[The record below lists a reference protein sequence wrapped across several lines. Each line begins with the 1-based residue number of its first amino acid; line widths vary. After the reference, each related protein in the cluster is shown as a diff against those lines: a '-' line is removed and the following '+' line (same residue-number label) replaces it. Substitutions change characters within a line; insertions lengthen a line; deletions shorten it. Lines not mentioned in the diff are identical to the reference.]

1 MKNFISDYENIRG
14 GIDMPIVSVIKYE
27 GDNSTFVWKH
37 PETDF
42 NTGSQLIVHESQE
55 ALFMVNGEILDT
67 FGAGKY
73 ELETQNLPVAKS
85 LFKLGTGGQNAFH
98 SELYFVN
105 LVDVMSVKWGTDS
118 RIQYMEPVYK
128 FPVDI
133 GACGEMS
140 LSVSNARKLLV
151 KIVGT
156 EHVLTKQQL
165 STYFRAFLMNRIK
178 SILPSVITEKS
189 IDIFSIDQHLM
200 ELSEAVEEKLR
211 DDFFDY
217 GVSLKKFLI
226 TTVVKPEDNVNYI
239 RFKQIHYR
247 NYTDVAEAEL
257 NKKLARIEQ
266 ETKAQ
271 SIVIEAEAIAKKRE
285 LEGYTYQQERGFDV
299 AKDMANNEAVAQM
312 NNVGIGLGMMAGI
325 GGELGRNVG
334 AMATGAMSEAAKQ
347 TSANTSGQMEKTVAK
362 RFCMN
367 CGHELNGN
375 AMFCE
380 MCGTKVETGKDTCL
394 KCGYSFSNDARFCP
408 VCGTKRGENA

>member
-1 MKNFISDYENIRG
+1 
-14 GIDMPIVSVIKYE
+14 MPIVSVIKYE
-27 GDNSTFVWKH
+27 GDNSTFVWKY

-42 NTGSQLIVHESQE
+42 NTSSQLIVHESQE

-178 SILPSVITEKS
+178 AILPSVIKEKA

-200 ELSEAVEEKLR
+200 ELSEAIEEKLR

-217 GVSLKKFLI
+217 GVSLKRFLI

-239 RFKQIHYR
+239 RFKEIHYR

-271 SIVIEAEAIAKKRE
+271 NIVIEAEAIARKRE

-299 AKDMANNEAVAQM
+299 AKDMANNDSVAQM

-325 GGELGRNVG
+325 GGELGRNVSS
-334 AMATGAMSEAAKQ
+334 MATGAMVEAAKQ
-347 TSANTSGQMEKTVAK
+347 TSANMSGQMEKSVVK

>member
-1 MKNFISDYENIRG
+1 
-14 GIDMPIVSVIKYE
+14 MPIVSVIKYE

-67 FGAGKY
+67 FGAGKH

-85 LFKLGTGGQNAFH
+85 LFKLATGGQNAFH
-98 SELYFVN
+98 AELYFVN
-105 LVDVMSVKWGTDS
+105 LVDVMSIKWGTDS
-118 RIQYMEPVYK
+118 RIQYMEPVYR

-133 GACGEMS
+133 GACGEMN
-140 LSVSNARKLLV
+140 LTVSNARKLLV

-156 EHVLTKQQL
+156 ERILTKQQL
-165 STYFRAFLMNRIK
+165 SMYFRAFLMNRIK

-211 DDFFDY
+211 DDFYDY
-217 GVSLKKFLI
+217 GVNLKRFLI
-226 TTVVKPEDNVNYI
+226 TTVVKPEEDRNYI
-239 RFKQIHYR
+239 KFKELHYR

-257 NKKLARIEQ
+257 NKKLAKIEQ

-271 SIVIEAEAIAKKRE
+271 GIVIEAEAVAKKRE
-285 LEGYTYQQERGFDV
+285 IEGYTYQQERGFDV
-299 AKDMANNEAVAQM
+299 AKDMANNDAVAQM
-312 NNVGIGLGMMAGI
+312 NNVGIGLGMMTGI
-325 GGELGRNVG
+325 GSEMGRNVASMTSG
-334 AMATGAMSEAAKQ
+334 AMNAAASQADTQGQKQ
-347 TSANTSGQMEKTVAK
+347 DAGRDIKK
-362 RFCMN
+362 FCMN
-367 CGHELNGN
+367 CGHELNGT

-380 MCGTKVETGKDTCL
+380 MCGTKVETRNDACL
-394 KCGYSFSNDARFCP
+394 KCGYTFNNEARFCP

>member
-1 MKNFISDYENIRG
+1 
-14 GIDMPIVSVIKYE
+14 MPIVSVIKYE

-67 FGAGKY
+67 FGAGKH
-73 ELETQNLPVAKS
+73 ELKTQNLPVAKS
-85 LFKLGTGGQNAFH
+85 LFKLATGGQNAFH
-98 SELYFVN
+98 AELYFVN
-105 LVDVMSVKWGTDS
+105 LVDVMSIKWGTDS
-118 RIQYMEPVYK
+118 RIQYMEPVYR

-140 LSVSNARKLLV
+140 LTVSNARKLLV

-156 EHVLTKQQL
+156 ERILTKQQL
-165 STYFRAFLMNRIK
+165 SMYFRAFLMNRIK

-211 DDFFDY
+211 DDFYDY
-217 GVSLKKFLI
+217 GVNLKRFLI
-226 TTVVKPEDNVNYI
+226 TTVVKPEEDRNYI
-239 RFKQIHYR
+239 KFKELHYR

-271 SIVIEAEAIAKKRE
+271 GIVIEAEEVAKKRE
-285 LEGYTYQQERGFDV
+285 IEGYTYQQERGFDV
-299 AKDMANNEAVAQM
+299 AKDMANNDAVAQM
-312 NNVGIGLGMMAGI
+312 NNVGIGLGMMTGI
-325 GGELGRNVG
+325 GSEMGRNVASMTSG
-334 AMATGAMSEAAKQ
+334 AMNAAASQADTQGQKQ
-347 TSANTSGQMEKTVAK
+347 DAGCDIKK
-362 RFCMN
+362 FCMN
-367 CGHELNGN
+367 CGHELNGT

-380 MCGTKVETGKDTCL
+380 MCGTKVETRNDACL
-394 KCGYSFSNDARFCP
+394 KCGYTFNNEARFCP

>member
-1 MKNFISDYENIRG
+1 
-14 GIDMPIVSVIKYE
+14 MPIVSVIKYE
-27 GDNSTFVWKH
+27 GDNSTFVWKY

-178 SILPSVITEKS
+178 AILPSIITEKA

-200 ELSEAVEEKLR
+200 ELSEAIEEKLR

-217 GVSLKKFLI
+217 GVSLKRFLI

-239 RFKQIHYR
+239 RFKEIHYR

-271 SIVIEAEAIAKKRE
+271 NIVIEAEAIAKKRE

-299 AKDMANNEAVAQM
+299 AKDMANNEAVAEM

-325 GGELGRNVG
+325 GGELGRNVSS
-334 AMATGAMSEAAKQ
+334 MATGAMGEAAKQ
-347 TSANTSGQMEKTVAK
+347 TSANMSGQMEKSVVK

-367 CGHELNGN
+367 CGYELNGN

>member
-1 MKNFISDYENIRG
+1 
-14 GIDMPIVSVIKYE
+14 MPIVSVIKYE

-67 FGAGKY
+67 FGAGKH

-85 LFKLGTGGQNAFH
+85 LFKLATGGQNAFH
-98 SELYFVN
+98 AELYFVN
-105 LVDVMSVKWGTDS
+105 LVDVMSIKWGTDS
-118 RIQYMEPVYK
+118 RIQYMEPVYR

-140 LSVSNARKLLV
+140 LTVSNARKLLV

-156 EHVLTKQQL
+156 ERILTKQQL
-165 STYFRAFLMNRIK
+165 SMYFRAFLMNRIK

-211 DDFFDY
+211 DDFYDY
-217 GVSLKKFLI
+217 GVNLKRFLI
-226 TTVVKPEDNVNYI
+226 TTVVKPEEDRNYI
-239 RFKQIHYR
+239 KFKELHYR

-257 NKKLARIEQ
+257 NKKLAKIEQ

-271 SIVIEAEAIAKKRE
+271 GIVIEAEAVAKKRE
-285 LEGYTYQQERGFDV
+285 IEGYTYQQERGFDV
-299 AKDMANNEAVAQM
+299 AKDMANNDAVAQM
-312 NNVGIGLGMMAGI
+312 NNVGIGLGMMTGI
-325 GGELGRNVG
+325 GSEMGRNVASMTSG
-334 AMATGAMSEAAKQ
+334 AMNAAASQADTQGQKQ
-347 TSANTSGQMEKTVAK
+347 DAGRDIKK
-362 RFCMN
+362 FCMN
-367 CGHELNGN
+367 CGHELNGT

-380 MCGTKVETGKDTCL
+380 MCGTKVETRNDACL
-394 KCGYSFSNDARFCP
+394 KCGYTFNNEARFCP